1 MAVTMSNNNHGLMTF
16 GLQPEDDK
24 LIWYEIKNEEGDNAV
39 SNIKFRDGMKIIP
52 KLLKVLN
59 ITVSDLKYINNSK
72 TFLIKS
78 EKKKTETD

>member
-1 MAVTMSNNNHGLMTF
+1 MTF

-78 EKKKTETD
+78 EKKKQRQTKKHKKPW

>member
-1 MAVTMSNNNHGLMTF
+1 MTF
-16 GLQPEDDK
+16 GLQPEEE
-24 LIWYEIKNEEGDNAV
+24 IWYEIKNQEGDNAV